1 MSRQILE
8 PHFTVVLKILLIVV
22 LSLPMMLFWIPSL
35 GWSWTGYDRLG
46 RKFGVK
52 DGQMTDFPQL
62 LTSNSLS
69 ALGAQTRSA

>member
-35 GWSWTGYDRLG
+35 GWSWTWYDRLAKIWG
-46 RKFGVK
+46 EGW
-52 DGQMTDFPQL
+52 
-62 LTSNSLS
+62 SND
-69 ALGAQTRSA
+69 